1 MHSSPKHLRHIV
13 IFCRNLVFHIRLTSF
28 SNQIWVK
35 FRLYEYKNQQTPFF
49 PFFWFP
55 VTRTPDNSDL
65 NNCLSLDV
73 LGMRLTWT
81 FFSFPSSFELMWS
94 HCAFVLIGDFFP
106 NDKFSKHNF
115 QQKTVR
121 MTMGYRWQ
129 NENSFWLL
137 KIISSEINIFI
148 VRVTERKYAFKLEY
162 QGLEPKRELKDSVY
176 C

>member
-1 MHSSPKHLRHIV
+1 
-13 IFCRNLVFHIRLTSF
+13 
-28 SNQIWVK
+28 
-35 FRLYEYKNQQTPFF
+35 
-49 PFFWFP
+49 
-55 VTRTPDNSDL
+55 
-65 NNCLSLDV
+65 
-73 LGMRLTWT
+73 
-81 FFSFPSSFELMWS
+81 
-94 HCAFVLIGDFFP
+94 
-106 NDKFSKHNF
+106 
-115 QQKTVR
+115 

>member
-1 MHSSPKHLRHIV
+1 M
-13 IFCRNLVFHIRLTSF
+13 
-28 SNQIWVK
+28 
-35 FRLYEYKNQQTPFF
+35 
-49 PFFWFP
+49 
-55 VTRTPDNSDL
+55 
-65 NNCLSLDV
+65 
-73 LGMRLTWT
+73 
-81 FFSFPSSFELMWS
+81 
-94 HCAFVLIGDFFP
+94 IGDFFP

-148 VRVTERKYAFKLEY
+148 IRVTERKYAFKPEY